1 MSRRVT
7 IPFHVSSQAATDKGG
22 GRFEIPLDPP
32 LEVGHTAH
40 PTVYLNNL
48 SFTNTFANVDRDL
61 YDNADLELTVS
72 ELNTDANAINT
83 FSFTAAGA

>member
-1 MSRRVT
+1 M
-7 IPFHVSSQAATDKGG
+7 
-22 GRFEIPLDPP
+22 
-32 LEVGHTAH
+32 AH

-83 FSFTAAGA
+83 FSFTAGA